1 MSLGHEHFMDIA
13 LEEAR
18 IGIEEGNAPVGSV
31 VVFNGEVV
39 GRGRNRVASLC
50 DTTAHAETVA
60 IRKACANLK
69 KTDLAGCTLYTT
81 FEPCPMCCWA
91 TLNAG
96 VGTLVL
102 GARHVQIRRTDMG
115 GYSVEKLMAL
125 TGRKIEL
132 VTGIRVE
139 EGEAMRRQGTAPM
152 PPTTEG

>member
-13 LEEAR
+13 LEEAQR
-18 IGIEEGNAPVGSV
+18 GLEEGNAPVGALLV
-31 VVFNGEVV
+31 LNNEVV
-39 GRGRNRVASLC
+39 GRGRNREVSMC
-50 DTTAHAETVA
+50 DPTAHAETVA
-60 IRKACANLK
+60 IRDACANLK
-69 KTDLAGCTLYTT
+69 KTDLTGCTLYST

-91 TLNAG
+91 TLNTG

-132 VTGIRVE
+132 VTGIRAE
-139 EGEAMRRQGTAPM
+139 EGEAIRRQGTAPM
-152 PPTTEG
+152 PPTAE